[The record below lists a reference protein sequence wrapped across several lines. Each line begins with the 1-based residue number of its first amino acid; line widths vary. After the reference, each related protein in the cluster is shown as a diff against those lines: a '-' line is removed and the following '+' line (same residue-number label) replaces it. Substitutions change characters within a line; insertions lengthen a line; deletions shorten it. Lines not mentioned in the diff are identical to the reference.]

1 MTQYTKTVFIS
12 SIKQLPALKVG
23 QWLINEVGQ
32 RGQWLGVSKDNIS
45 VIRWENQKFDA
56 RSAEQNKHLRNFA
69 KVR

>member
-12 SIKQLPALKVG
+12 SVNQLPKLKVG

-45 VIRWENQKFDA
+45 VIRWENQKFDQ
-56 RSAEQNKHLRNFA
+56 RSAMQNKHLRDFA